1 MGRCLGVTLG
11 RAVGVGLAVA
21 VGVAEGVA
29 VGVVVAVAV
38 AVAVGVTVAVAVA
51 VAVAV
56 GADVG
61 VGVGHGTGAQPTIST
76 VSTRQLSLNPL
87 VSLAILQRR
96 VKLGRK
102 KGRLTTVV
110 IKPSELPLQ
119 ARRPAIGLP
128 RSPLI
133 VRLYP
138 PMAKF
143 PLAARI
149 S

>member
-1 MGRCLGVTLG
+1 VGRCLGVTLG

-38 AVAVGVTVAVAVA
+38 AVAVGVTVAVA